1 MSITLVHVSLTCSCN
16 YSCSVLSLK
25 EADGEGY
32 VEGECEWANK
42 NDISGD
48 LLKAAAVVTKIH
60 AIILVVMI
68 RIFFHDSSPV
78 NLVQ

>member
-1 MSITLVHVSLTCSCN
+1 M
-16 YSCSVLSLK
+16 
-25 EADGEGY
+25 GY
-32 VEGECEWANK
+32 K

-48 LLKAAAVVTKIH
+48 LLKAAAIVTKIH
-60 AIILVVMI
+60 AIIHVVMI